1 MLPGTYNT
9 PPIASEPP
17 SVALVSSASSSA
29 NLSSY
34 TFAGMALGDADPT
47 RVILVAVVG
56 LDVGSIVP
64 TGCTVAGVTATLVAS
79 GVSITATGSAQI
91 YAVALP
97 SGTTGDVVVTC
108 SGAIGRVAVIVW
120 RALNMTSLT
129 PYDTATSDAD
139 PAVLDCNTTGACIA
153 VACGFWN
160 NTTPAAWTG
169 LTEDVDDT
177 VEGSQ
182 YTGASATI
190 NTAATPRSI
199 SVNCGTTSYAVGA
212 AAVFM

>member
-1 MLPGTYNT
+1 MLPGTYNS
-9 PPIASEPP
+9 PPITREPP
-17 SVALVSSASSSA
+17 SVAYVSSAADAS
-29 NLSSY
+29 NLSTY
-34 TFAGMALGDADPT
+34 TFAGMALGAADPT
-47 RVILVAVVG
+47 RVILVAVMG
-56 LDVGSIVP
+56 LDVGTVVP

-79 GVSITATGSAQI
+79 GVSVTAIGSAQI

-108 SGAIGRVAVIVW
+108 SGAMGRLAVVVW
-120 RALNMTSLT
+120 SALNLTSLT

-169 LTEDVDDT
+169 LTEDVDAT
-177 VEGSQ
+177 VEGAQ

-199 SVNCGTTSYAVGA
+199 SVDCGTTSYAVGA
-212 AAVFM
+212 AAVFR